1 MVRGFILLLLVCSAS
16 VATATTRIADGK
28 PNRLLEE
35 ASPYLQQH
43 AYNPVDWYP
52 WGKEA
57 FEKARREN
65 KPILLSVGYST
76 CHWCHVMEEES
87 YSDPKIARALN
98 EGFVAIKVD
107 RERRPDVDETY
118 LLATQLL
125 TNSSGGWP
133 NHVFL
138 TPDLKPF
145 FAGTYF
151 PPGVFRQTLRQVS
164 LYWAIDMPTLQR
176 EGERVA
182 RIIRVVMSR
191 RAAARDVTRS
201 AVDGAVTELTKN
213 LDRQY
218 GGLGLQ
224 PKFPHENVLLFLLD
238 QAEKYDTPQA
248 LEAVTKTLNGML
260 HGGIHDQ
267 VGGGFH
273 RYAVD
278 RKWLVPHFEKMLFNQ
293 AGVGRAL
300 VQAWRITGNRRY
312 YNAARNLFDFVLRDL
327 TAPGSG
333 FYSAYDADSPTADGE
348 TKEGLY
354 YVWTKDDLREA
365 LGKDDANFAAQ
376 LFGVTFE
383 GNFEGRNILH
393 LPRTVKDFAASAKIT
408 EKDLDARLENI
419 RRRLLDFR
427 KGREPPSRDDKI
439 LTGWNGYM
447 ILALAEAAQNF
458 GVDRYKDAAIKAGE
472 FFWNEMGGKDGA
484 LARYSYRGTR
494 QMVATQTDYALLA
507 LSFVKLYDASGD
519 KRWLDRSIE
528 IATKMNDLFLDRSA
542 NDYYLTT
549 ANSGFYRPKLT
560 SDGNTP
566 SGTAVALELFAKLAR
581 RTLDTGHRTS
591 AEAILSSISGVSMG
605 QPQSHAY
612 SLRAADTLLRG
623 ETGARINIAN
633 GRVIAAANAAEY
645 GRMIMVKL
653 KIADGWHVNAH
664 TPLEKNFI
672 GTNVKFP
679 GFPCRDRLTTTYPI
693 PIRRKLGFHNEE
705 LALLEGQVDIT
716 VTAETGAK
724 LPKRLALTLQACSD
738 RICLQPETVRL
749 SVVPHH

>member
-224 PKFPHENVLLFLLD
+224 PKFPRENILLFLLD

-312 YNAARNLFDFVLRDL
+312 SNAARNLFDFVLRDL
-327 TAPGSG
+327 TAPGTG
-333 FYSAYDADSPTADGE
+333 FYSAYDADSPKADGE
-348 TKEGLY
+348 TKEG
-354 YVWTKDDLREA
+354 
-365 LGKDDANFAAQ
+365 
-376 LFGVTFE
+376 
-383 GNFEGRNILH
+383 
-393 LPRTVKDFAASAKIT
+393 
-408 EKDLDARLENI
+408 
-419 RRRLLDFR
+419 
-427 KGREPPSRDDKI
+427 
-439 LTGWNGYM
+439 
-447 ILALAEAAQNF
+447 
-458 GVDRYKDAAIKAGE
+458 
-472 FFWNEMGGKDGA
+472 
-484 LARYSYRGTR
+484 
-494 QMVATQTDYALLA
+494 
-507 LSFVKLYDASGD
+507 
-519 KRWLDRSIE
+519 
-528 IATKMNDLFLDRSA
+528 
-542 NDYYLTT
+542 
-549 ANSGFYRPKLT
+549 RP
-560 SDGNTP
+560 
-566 SGTAVALELFAKLAR
+566 A
-581 RTLDTGHRTS
+581 
-591 AEAILSSISGVSMG
+591 
-605 QPQSHAY
+605 
-612 SLRAADTLLRG
+612 
-623 ETGARINIAN
+623 
-633 GRVIAAANAAEY
+633 
-645 GRMIMVKL
+645 
-653 KIADGWHVNAH
+653 
-664 TPLEKNFI
+664 
-672 GTNVKFP
+672 
-679 GFPCRDRLTTTYPI
+679 
-693 PIRRKLGFHNEE
+693 
-705 LALLEGQVDIT
+705 
-716 VTAETGAK
+716 
-724 LPKRLALTLQACSD
+724 
-738 RICLQPETVRL
+738 
-749 SVVPHH
+749 